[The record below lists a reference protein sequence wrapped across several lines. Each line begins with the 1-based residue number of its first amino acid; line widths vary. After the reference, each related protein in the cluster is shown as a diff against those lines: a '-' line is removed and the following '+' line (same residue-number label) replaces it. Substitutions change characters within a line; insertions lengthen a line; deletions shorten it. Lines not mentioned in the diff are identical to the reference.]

1 MRDPMKIWVA
11 ALAVAA
17 GTAISGCS
25 SPMVTATAERAGKVF
40 EVRSS
45 DNQNEDAA
53 IASRFLARLGE
64 IDSKIHL
71 DVTIDV
77 WEGDAMLTG
86 VVIDEKS
93 RQAVARAARADKA
106 VKTVFDD
113 LRVVTKAV
121 RDRRRAERETGN
133 HSDRDGSLGSDLW
146 IEAKI
151 RAQLVTSFDVRS
163 VNFRWRAV
171 QGQVYVLGTARSHEE
186 LNKVI
191 KTVRA
196 TENVKGVKPH
206 VEVVSATSSKR

>member
-45 DNQNEDAA
+45 DSQNEDAA
-53 IASRFLARLGE
+53 IASRFVARLGE
-64 IDSKIHL
+64 IDKKIHL

-77 WEGDAMLTG
+77 WEGDVMLTG
-86 VVIDEKS
+86 VIVDE
-93 RQAVARAARADKA
+93 RTRIAVVRAARGDKA

-113 LRVVTKAV
+113 LRVVSKVA
-121 RDRRRAERETGN
+121 RDKRRIERETGN
-133 HSDRDGSLGSDLW
+133 HSDKDGSLGADLW

-171 QGQVYVLGTARSHEE
+171 QGQVYVLGSARSQEE
-186 LNKVI
+186 LDKVI

-206 VEVVSATSSKR
+206 IDVVVPTSKR

>member
-17 GTAISGCS
+17 GTAISGCT

-53 IASRFLARLGE
+53 IASRFLARLAE
-64 IDSKIHL
+64 IDRKLHL
-71 DVTIDV
+71 DVTADV
-77 WEGDAMLTG
+77 WEGDVMLTG
-86 VVIDEKS
+86 VIVDE
-93 RQAVARAARADKA
+93 RTRVAVVRAARADKA

-113 LRVVTKAV
+113 LRVVSKVA
-121 RDRRRAERETGN
+121 RDKRRIERETGK
-133 HSDRDGSLGSDLW
+133 HLEADGSLGADLW

-171 QGQVYVLGTARSHEE
+171 QGQVYVLGSARSQEE
-186 LNKVI
+186 LDKVI

-206 VEVVSATSSKR
+206 IGVVVPTGKN

>member
-45 DNQNEDAA
+45 DSQNEDAA
-53 IASRFLARLGE
+53 IASRFVARLGE
-64 IDSKIHL
+64 IDKKIHL
-71 DVTIDV
+71 DGTIDL
-77 WEGDAMLTG
+77 WEGDVLLPG
-86 VVIDEKS
+86 VIVDE
-93 RQAVARAARADKA
+93 RTRTAVVRAARGDKA

-113 LRVVTKAV
+113 LRVVSKVA
-121 RDRRRAERETGN
+121 RDKRRIERETGN
-133 HSDRDGSLGSDLW
+133 HSDKDGSLGADLW

-171 QGQVYVLGTARSHEE
+171 QGQVYVLGSARSQEE
-186 LNKVI
+186 LDKVI

-206 VEVVSATSSKR
+206 IDVVVPTSKR